1 MGKPIIW
8 SGSNAKL
15 INAGDLVDKYN
26 NSLTDGGKVNYTWS
40 AHGLTSADVGRPVRI
55 VSANQLA
62 FAQADTAANAEV
74 AGFIYA
80 IIDTDTLRISFGGNC
95 PNPGANVLEG
105 GGNFGAS
112 TVYFLSP
119 TTAGKITAAEP
130 TDIGLINKPIAVGT
144 SLSSFV
150 MINYRG
156 NTVGSTNA
164 RTQISL
170 ANNSTT
176 NMQNCASYDAGSIE
190 GWIYIDGTTDYRFYF
205 NAPFS
210 KYGAGGNYYISP
222 SYVGDTP
229 PAGFTITIN
238 SSGQSIVTLPS
249 IAGFVSAT
257 CTYSLNAPAV
267 GTNFPLALDSA
278 NLTNSGITGLTGTAA
293 TTAYTSGSGKVGETI
308 RATSTS
314 FFTQSSP
321 ADTSFYA
328 VTNLSLTIPSAGIW
342 FVGYN
347 CSLQM
352 GTVTGASAELFGR
365 TKLRNNTDNSDICGA
380 ISLYSLTGTLAGSS
394 GIGSCQSIINISSS
408 KTIQVYIGYIAN
420 GGTPSVAAIYERA
433 DKTSPNSQ
441 VYATRI
447 A

>member
-8 SGSNAKL
+8 SGANAKL
-15 INAGDLVDKYN
+15 INSGDLVDKYN
-26 NSLTDGGKVNYTWS
+26 SSLTDGGKVNYTWS

-170 ANNSTT
+170 SNNSTT

-293 TTAYTSGSGKVGETI
+293 TNAVASGSAKIGETI
-308 RATSTS
+308 TWTTAP
-314 FFTQSSP
+314 SSP
-321 ADTSFYA
+321 GQ
-328 VTNLSLTIPSAGIW
+328 SLTTTFTDWTNATFTLTAGVWKIIGSILLEYDTGTTAGNA
-342 FVGYN
+342 GYAFARITNSSGTLIDN
-347 CSLQM
+347 CSE
-352 GTVTGASAELFGR
+352 GIYIRTVAASSAQIVAPVF
-365 TKLRNNTDNSDICGA
+365 
-380 ISLYSLTGTLAGSS
+380 LTT
-394 GIGSCQSIINISSS
+394 IQNISSS
-408 KTIQVYIGYIAN
+408 TTYKIQVK
-420 GGTPSVAAIYERA
+420 RA
-433 DKTSPNSQ
+433 DSSGTGTGLVLYNPGNDLYSKF
-441 VYATRI
+441 YAIRI

>member
-8 SGSNAKL
+8 SGANAKL

-26 NSLTDGGKVNYTWS
+26 SSLTDGGKVNYTWS

-112 TVYFLSP
+112 QVYFLSP

-130 TDIGLINKPIAVGT
+130 TNIGEINKPIAVGT
-144 SLSSFV
+144 SFTSFV

-176 NMQNCASYDAGSIE
+176 NMQNCVSYDAGSIE

-267 GTNFPLALDSA
+267 GTNFPLAIDGSQITGGTIGASYLPQVSTSNQGAFPSLTSSLDNATATQLGLKQYLHGTTYNGGIAPTVTSSQAGLTVDRAVFIPYQTQDGAWRLKCNVATRFTSATVTSVTTTVNGITSKNIA
-278 NLTNSGITGLTGTAA
+278 NLNQAISVIFQNSGTLGQCYVASNTNNFVTVVASSTQTGVA
-293 TTAYTSGSGKVGETI
+293 
-308 RATSTS
+308 
-314 FFTQSSP
+314 
-321 ADTSFYA
+321 FYA
-328 VTNLSLTIPSAGIW
+328 DI
-342 FVGYN
+342 
-347 CSLQM
+347 
-352 GTVTGASAELFGR
+352 ELNAKP
-365 TKLRNNTDNSDICGA
+365 TWA
-380 ISLYSLTGTLAGSS
+380 Y
-394 GIGSCQSIINISSS
+394 
-408 KTIQVYIGYIAN
+408 
-420 GGTPSVAAIYERA
+420 
-433 DKTSPNSQ
+433 
-441 VYATRI
+441 
-447 A
+447 

>member
-8 SGSNAKL
+8 SGANAKL
-15 INAGDLVDKYN
+15 INSGDLVDRNN
-26 NSLTDGGKVNYTWS
+26 NSLTDGGKVTYTWPS
-40 AHGLTSADVGRPVRI
+40 HGLTSADVGRPVRI

-80 IIDTDTLRISFGGNC
+80 IIDVDTVRISFGGNC

-105 GGNFGAS
+105 GGLFGAS

-119 TTAGKITAAEP
+119 TTAGKITSAEP

-164 RTQISL
+164 RTQINLS
-170 ANNSTT
+170 NNSTT

-229 PAGFTITIN
+229 PAGFSITIN

-249 IAGFVSAT
+249 IAGFSSAT

-278 NLTNSGITGLTGTAA
+278 NLTNSGITGLTGAAA
-293 TTAYTSGSGKVGETI
+293 TTAYTSGSNKIGETRRI
-308 RATSTS
+308 AASGSVALVGSSTV
-314 FFTQSSP
+314 T
-321 ADTSFYA
+321 A
-328 VTNLSLTIPSAGIW
+328 VTDTLPAGIW
-342 FVGYN
+342 LCFVSIISTVTANGALVYHN
-347 CSLQM
+347 ISKDGTILNEKKVVSAGATGDRQISIFQETVVSTGTTVIAGRIQAT
-352 GTVTGASAELFGR
+352 GTVTGSTVDSTAEE
-365 TKLRNNTDNSDICGA
+365 S
-380 ISLYSLTGTLAGSS
+380 
-394 GIGSCQSIINISSS
+394 
-408 KTIQVYIGYIAN
+408 YI
-420 GGTPSVAAIYERA
+420 TSV
-433 DKTSPNSQ
+433 
-441 VYATRI
+441 RI